1 MQGMKVLLTRSEL
14 AERWSVD
21 VKTIANWEN
30 EQIIQRVKGIPTPRY
45 RVEEIEKIEGI
56 KDASKFSPV
65 ERKILED
72 RLKDLE
78 DENLKL
84 KQIINNIFSESSKIL
99 NFNIG

>member
-1 MQGMKVLLTRSEL
+1 MQGMKVLLTRAEL
-14 AERWSVD
+14 AKRWSVD

-30 EQIIQRVKGIPTPRY
+30 EQIIHRVKGIPTPRY

-56 KDASKFSPV
+56 KDVSKFSPV

-72 RLKDLE
+72 RLKNLE

-99 NFNIG
+99 NFNIS